1 MEEREREKN
10 QFTYVHINGHM
21 KLIEAL
27 LGLIKKVFHISGKNL
42 VGAITARQSTFF
54 AWHFFTQKFSLWDST
69 TFIFSPSTVEK
80 IRLLLSFW
88 VRGLQGILII
98 AKIKPSFQWSS
109 FIMASPYWIQLFFC
123 PFSLKQSRT
132 DVETLQNYVSQAG

>member
-1 MEEREREKN
+1 MQQFRLHAARFIVSTTTADTARWRKEKEKN

-54 AWHFFTQKFSLWDST
+54 A
-69 TFIFSPSTVEK
+69 
-80 IRLLLSFW
+80 
-88 VRGLQGILII
+88 
-98 AKIKPSFQWSS
+98 
-109 FIMASPYWIQLFFC
+109 
-123 PFSLKQSRT
+123 
-132 DVETLQNYVSQAG
+132 

>member
-1 MEEREREKN
+1 MQQFRLHAARFIVSTTTAQTQLDGGKRKKKN

-54 AWHFFTQKFSLWDST
+54 A
-69 TFIFSPSTVEK
+69 
-80 IRLLLSFW
+80 
-88 VRGLQGILII
+88 
-98 AKIKPSFQWSS
+98 
-109 FIMASPYWIQLFFC
+109 
-123 PFSLKQSRT
+123 
-132 DVETLQNYVSQAG
+132 